1 MSHLVKEVPY
11 AADERETIAAMLGQQ
26 RAAVVAICDGCSD
39 DYLRARPVASDTTI
53 LGIVKHLAFMER
65 WWFHDVFAG
74 RDLDYPWT
82 KDDPNAE
89 FRIEENETT
98 QDIIASYAAECEK
111 SRAIFENANLDDRA
125 AKRSEVTLRWISGRM
140 IMETAR
146 HAGQADILRGASRRC
161 DWPWTRDHAEHLSI
175 ECEFRRL

>member
-11 AADERETIAAMLGQQ
+11 AADERETIAAMLDQQ
-26 RAAVVAICDGCSD
+26 RAAVVAICDECSD
-39 DYLRARPVASDTTI
+39 DSLRARPVASDTTI

-98 QDIIASYAAECEK
+98 QDIIAVTQPNVRKAVPS
-111 SRAIFENANLDDRA
+111 SRTRT
-125 AKRSEVTLRWISGRM
+125 STTGRPS
-140 IMETAR
+140 AVR
-146 HAGQADILRGASRRC
+146 
-161 DWPWTRDHAEHLSI
+161 
-175 ECEFRRL
+175 

>member
-11 AADERETIAAMLGQQ
+11 AADERETIAAMLDQQ
-26 RAAVVAICDGCSD
+26 RAAVVAICDECSD
-39 DYLRARPVASDTTI
+39 DNLRARPVASDTTI

-98 QDIIASYAAECEK
+98 QDIIAVYAAECEK

-125 AKRSEVTLRWISGRM
+125 AKRGEVTLRWISGRM

-146 HAGQADILRGASRRC
+146 HAGQADILRELLDGA
-161 DWPWTRDHAEHLSI
+161 TGLGHATTPSI
-175 ECEFRRL
+175 